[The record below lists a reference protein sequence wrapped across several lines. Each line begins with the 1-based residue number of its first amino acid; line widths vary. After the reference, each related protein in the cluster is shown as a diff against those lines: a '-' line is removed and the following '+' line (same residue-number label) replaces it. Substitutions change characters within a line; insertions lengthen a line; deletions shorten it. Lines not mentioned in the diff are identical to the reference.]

1 LRYGIFG
8 DVHGNL
14 EALESVISGMLE
26 DGATT
31 FLCLGDIV
39 GYGADPIACINRVR
53 DLGGGL
59 VAGNHDL
66 AVIGMLDFSRFNPF
80 ARQAILWCRDLLGPE
95 HRSFLERPNLVEQ
108 VNEDIAIFHATLHMP
123 EQFGYLQTVGD
134 ARKSFSFLRTRCG
147 FFGHSHVPVAFTD
160 GGGWVRIVPGTEFN
174 PGQSDRFLIN
184 PGSVGQPRDGN
195 PMAAYGILDDETGA
209 IHIRR
214 VGYDVKKTQHKIR
227 KAGLPDII
235 AERLWLGY

>member
-1 LRYGIFG
+1 MRYGIFG

-14 EALESVISGMLE
+14 EALESVISAMRE

-53 DLGGGL
+53 DLGGIV

-80 ARQAILWCRDLLGPE
+80 ARHAILWCRDLLGPE
-95 HRSFLERPNLVEQ
+95 HRSFLEKPNLVEL
-108 VNEDIAIFHATLHMP
+108 VNEDITIFHATLHMP

-134 ARKSFSFLRTRCG
+134 ARKSLTFLRTRSG
-147 FFGHSHVPVAFTD
+147 FYGHSHVPGAFTD
-160 GGGWVRIVPGTEFN
+160 EGGWVRIVPGTEF
-174 PGQSDRFLIN
+174 GLHQTSHLLIN

-195 PMAAYGILDDETGA
+195 PMAAYGILDGETGA
-209 IHIRR
+209 IQIRR
-214 VGYDVKKTQHKIR
+214 VAYDVKKTQHKIR
-227 KAGLPDII
+227 EAGLPEII